1 MSTVT
6 SPASVDRELAAIVGD
21 ANVKRTDFEI
31 NGVVPAAVV
40 YPGSADEVGAILHL
54 ANERDLVVAPAGGLT
69 KQQIGC
75 VPERI
80 DILLSTTRLNKVEE
94 YDPGDLTIAV
104 QAGMPFAGDAAPAW
118 RTSAVG
124 AVRCRQAWSM
134 RPSAG
139 CWLRARRGH

>member
-6 SPASVDRELAAIVGD
+6 SPASVDRELAAIVGEG
-21 ANVKRTDFEI
+21 NIKRTDFDGFNI

-40 YPGSADEVGAILHL
+40 YPGSADEVGAVLRL
-54 ANERDLVVAPAGGLT
+54 ANERGLVVAPAGGLT
-69 KQQIGC
+69 KQQIGG

-104 QAGMPFAGDAAPAW
+104 GAGLPFAEMQQRLGEHQQWVPCDAAN
-118 RTSAVG
+118 
-124 AVRCRQAWSM
+124 
-134 RPSAG
+134 
-139 CWLRARRGH
+139 LD